1 MISRETISSI
11 YKVLILF
18 LVFDNFPSKKK
29 EYSKVYMMSQIDDR
43 LLLSSDSSAFIQ
55 MGKSTYQPYSEELT
69 HLRRS
74 WYSVSPSCYENFRVN
89 VLINNR
95 LYLTENNGEGMF
107 VHCHLQMS
115 LLNNLESGDAR
126 RFDFLNEPYIALA
139 RNPNILVH
147 SSSPPFLCS

>member
-29 EYSKVYMMSQIDDR
+29 EYSKVYTMSQIDDR

-55 MGKSTYQPYSEELT
+55 MGKSTYQPYSEKLT

-74 WYSVSPSCYENFRVN
+74 WYRISPLCYENFRVN

-95 LYLTENNGEGMF
+95 LYLTENNGEGIF
-107 VHCHLQMS
+107 VHCRLQMS
-115 LLNNLESGDAR
+115 LLSNLESGDAR
-126 RFDFLNEPYIALA
+126 RFDFFNEPYIVFA

-147 SSSPPFLCS
+147 SSSRPFLCS